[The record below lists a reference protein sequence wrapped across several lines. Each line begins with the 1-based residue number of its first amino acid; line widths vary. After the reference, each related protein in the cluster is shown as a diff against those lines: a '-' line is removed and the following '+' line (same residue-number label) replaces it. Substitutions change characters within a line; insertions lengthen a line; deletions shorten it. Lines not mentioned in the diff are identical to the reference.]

1 MKLKELLKK
10 MAKQVVDY
18 IVKNPETITTPNNED
33 SRKCNAEY
41 IIDQQPKF
49 EFEFYGSEDIVT
61 LVDANIIDSWTLKD
75 YVEDQLR
82 YGGRHIS
89 EFEIERPWTHHDH
102 QITVSGLTRDDLDF
116 IENDLFR
123 DVDSFWESLVDEY
136 ADDLEELEN
145 EYDEDESKDDIDESI
160 VMESANNYYF
170 RHGDEV
176 LDEMNGNLGDKELDY
191 QIKYLNRIAR
201 KLGLK
206 RVEDLVVFCDDE
218 WSYDPTMFDN
228 RFLTLP
234 EQPNEF
240 NVNGVTFI
248 AAKEFNQIWLYF
260 RNEEDGSAYLGYC
273 DARA

>member
-1 MKLKELLKK
+1 
-10 MAKQVVDY
+10 
-18 IVKNPETITTPNNED
+18 
-33 SRKCNAEY
+33 
-41 IIDQQPKF
+41 
-49 EFEFYGSEDIVT
+49 
-61 LVDANIIDSWTLKD
+61 
-75 YVEDQLR
+75 
-82 YGGRHIS
+82 
-89 EFEIERPWTHHDH
+89 
-102 QITVSGLTRDDLDF
+102 
-116 IENDLFR
+116 
-123 DVDSFWESLVDEY
+123 
-136 ADDLEELEN
+136 
-145 EYDEDESKDDIDESI
+145 
-160 VMESANNYYF
+160 MESANNYYF

-176 LDEMNGNLGDKELDY
+176 LDGMNGNLGDKELDY

-218 WSYDPTMFDN
+218 WSYDSTMFDN
-228 RFLTLP
+228 RFFTLP